1 MRNQEATERVKLTA
15 RKVLY
20 LLGPPWCPEA
30 KPVMTNSE
38 EATVMTKSRAQCLH
52 DIDIRT

>member
-52 DIDIRT
+52 DIDVRT